1 MSHVTRSSRLWTRA
15 CLSARRTSCCLSC
28 WTITS
33 ARWLVKNKKVT
44 GDLRDFKKTLEFLWF
59 GLYRREVY
67 NEERHGRIDYKGYI
81 RPRQRGCR
89 FMEPHNKEQLI
100 TFQFEWED
108 NMKPVSTSLIGVS
121 PEFEM
126 ALYTLCF
133 LNGQENNPV
142 QLGPYLCNIKCF
154 SFGRGKDTRIG
165 TAFPEALPLTEA
177 QAAIKIQAVIR
188 GSRTRILNPIVR
200 RQAPPPPLGA
210 AWGPLPGVVT
220 TSIVHVEVRSSA
232 VTSYLVLQHLLV
244 RSLRVLGLS
253 HANGNLLLSVL
264 MGYLAED
271 VPVVQS
277 RMFETEQLA
286 QM

>member
-1 MSHVTRSSRLWTRA
+1 
-15 CLSARRTSCCLSC
+15 
-28 WTITS
+28 
-33 ARWLVKNKKVT
+33 
-44 GDLRDFKKTLEFLWF
+44 
-59 GLYRREVY
+59 
-67 NEERHGRIDYKGYI
+67 
-81 RPRQRGCR
+81 
-89 FMEPHNKEQLI
+89 
-100 TFQFEWED
+100 
-108 NMKPVSTSLIGVS
+108 
-121 PEFEM
+121 M

-232 VTSYLVLQHLLV
+232 VTSVKSCI
-244 RSLRVLGLS
+244 RSS
-253 HANGNLLLSVL
+253 TSSVP
-264 MGYLAED
+264 GVAA
-271 VPVVQS
+271 PVG
-277 RMFETEQLA
+277 TKPTGAWA
-286 QM
+286 QPRKW